1 MPATGEGDAART
13 QPAVTDPRP
22 VAPEQ
27 RRHPGLPVVVVGAG
41 PVGLAAAAHLLERG
55 ASPLVLEA
63 GAMVGASVAQ
73 WRHVRLFSPWCYDL
87 DAAAARLL
95 QAAGWTRP
103 PAEEL
108 PTGQELLDRYLY
120 PLATLPALAPR
131 IRLGQRVT
139 AIARRGM
146 DKVRTPGRETEPF
159 VVRVQGADGEE
170 TEVQARAVIDASGTW
185 NQPNPLGASG
195 LPALGEGA
203 VGDRITGGLPDVL
216 GADRDRFAGR
226 RVLVVGAGHS
236 AATSLLALAEL
247 QRQVPVTEVVWAV
260 RAATPRPLVGKG
272 EVDELSA
279 RGRLGLELRRLVD
292 AGRIQLVTGFQT
304 VAINQVD
311 GRLELVGQDLDQD
324 PGKRGR
330 IVADLVV
337 NATGFRPDHTIARE
351 LRLGLESALESA
363 AALGPLIDPNVHTC
377 GTVPPHGVRAL
388 AHPEPGY
395 YIVGMKS
402 YGRAPTFL
410 LATGY
415 EQVRSV
421 VAAVVGDQAAA
432 DDVRLTLPTGGGC
445 PAHLPG
451 GGELLKAEPCCGGT
465 PVLSQRPGAQAS
477 LTSRG

>member
-1 MPATGEGDAART
+1 MPATGEGETART
-13 QPAVTDPRP
+13 QPAVTDARP
-22 VAPEQ
+22 AAPEQ
-27 RRHPGLPVVVVGAG
+27 RPHPGLPVVVVGAG
-41 PVGLAAAAHLLERG
+41 PIGLAAAAHLLERG
-55 ASPLVLEA
+55 ERPLVLEA

-87 DAAAARLL
+87 DAAAARML

-108 PTGQELLDRYLY
+108 PTGQELLDRYLR
-120 PLATLPALAPR
+120 PLATLPTLAPHL
-131 IRLGQRVT
+131 RLGQRVT

-146 DKVRTPGRETEPF
+146 DKVRTPGRAAEPL
-159 VVRVQGADGEE
+159 VVRVQAADGQEA
-170 TEVQARAVIDASGTW
+170 EVQARAVIDASGTW
-185 NQPNPLGASG
+185 TQPNPLGASG

-203 VGDRITGGLPDVL
+203 VGDRITGALPDIL

-247 QRQVPVTEVVWAV
+247 QHQVPPTQVVWAV
-260 RAATPRPLVGKG
+260 RSATPRPLVGRG
-272 EVDELSA
+272 EADELPA
-279 RGRLGLELRRLVD
+279 RGQLGLELRRLVD

-304 VAINQVD
+304 VAVNWVD
-311 GRLELVGQDLDQD
+311 GRLELVSHDPDRNLD
-324 PGKRGR
+324 GSGR

-337 NATGFRPDHTIARE
+337 NATGFRPDHTIAGE
-351 LRLGLESALESA
+351 LRLRLEPALESPV
-363 AALGPLIDPNVHTC
+363 ALGPLIDPNIHTC
-377 GTVPPHGVRAL
+377 GSVPPHGVREL

-421 VAAVVGDQAAA
+421 VAALAGDQAAA
-432 DDVRLTLPTGGGC
+432 EDVRLALPASGGC
-445 PAHLPG
+445 PAQLPG
-451 GGELLKAEPCCGGT
+451 GERLAAAPCCGGT
-465 PVLSQRPGAQAS
+465 PVQSALPAQA
-477 LTSRG
+477 LLPGRG